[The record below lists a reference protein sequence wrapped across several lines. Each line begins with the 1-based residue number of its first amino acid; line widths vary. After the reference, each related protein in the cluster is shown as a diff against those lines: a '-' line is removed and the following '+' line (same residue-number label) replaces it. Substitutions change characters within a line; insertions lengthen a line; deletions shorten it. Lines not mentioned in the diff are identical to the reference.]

1 MADSTLT
8 RAVRHEIAVEVER
21 LFRLMRPKKL
31 VITFDVHAIQ
41 ILVFPPSEA
50 DFLVPGGPHTTTV
63 RDGYVE
69 E

>member
-21 LFRLMRPKKL
+21 LFRLMR
-31 VITFDVHAIQ
+31 
-41 ILVFPPSEA
+41 LVFPPSEA